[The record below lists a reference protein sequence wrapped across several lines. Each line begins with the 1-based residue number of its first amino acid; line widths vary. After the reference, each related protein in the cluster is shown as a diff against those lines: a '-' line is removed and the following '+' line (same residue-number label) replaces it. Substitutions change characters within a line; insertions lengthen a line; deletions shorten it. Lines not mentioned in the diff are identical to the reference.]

1 MDVPTT
7 SAQGLLTLLGLRG
20 VGPQTAERL
29 GARFST
35 LRELRDQLPALE
47 GAVPANILRVLGD
60 EEAWV
65 AARGKANKTLEQA
78 DRLGVRVLT
87 FADDDY
93 PHHLRAVS
101 DRPLVVYVR
110 GHLPQS
116 RRCVACIG
124 TREPSVF
131 GETVARRV
139 AGLLAERGWSI
150 ISGLALGVDAIS
162 HEAALEARGHTV
174 AVLAN
179 GLDSVYPRKNAALAE
194 RILDNGGAWLSE
206 QPFGTPAIARHLI
219 HRDRLQSGM
228 SVATIVMQTD
238 IVGGSMHT
246 VRYTLLQGRLLVAPV
261 PQGTHVDE
269 PKSRGI
275 VALANQTGAALA
287 RALDAQGAFAELL
300 ARKFADRP
308 VAMPLVGRDEYA
320 KLLTVLESLMTAG
333 ERTTTDEATVQ
344 EAREAPAQEAAT
356 PQLGLSLN

>member
-7 SAQGLLTLLGLRG
+7 SAQGLLTLLALRG

-35 LRELRDQLPALE
+35 LRELREKLPTLE
-47 GAVPANILRVLGD
+47 GAVPANILKTLRED
-60 EEAWV
+60 DAWIT
-65 AARGKANKTLEQA
+65 ARGRANDTLEQA

-87 FADDDY
+87 IADDDY
-93 PHHLRAVS
+93 PHHLRAIP

-110 GHLPQS
+110 GRLPPS

-124 TREPSVF
+124 TREPSIF
-131 GETVARRV
+131 GETVARRI
-139 AGLLAERGWSI
+139 AGLLAECGWSI
-150 ISGLALGVDAIS
+150 ISGLAIGVDAIS

-179 GLDSVYPRKNAALAE
+179 GLDTVYPRKNAALAE

-228 SVATIVMQTD
+228 SIATIVMQTD

-261 PQGTHVDE
+261 PQGAHVDE

-275 VALANQTGAALA
+275 VALTKQTGTDLSHS
-287 RALDAQGAFAELL
+287 LDAQGSFAELL
-300 ARKFADRP
+300 KKKFADRP
-308 VAMPLVGRDEYA
+308 VAMPLLGRDEYA
-320 KLLTVLESLMTAG
+320 RFLKVLESVLG
-333 ERTTTDEATVQ
+333 DGNRSDS
-344 EAREAPAQEAAT
+344 REVEVPVPDGIENSGTRA

>member
-1 MDVPTT
+1 MDVPTI
-7 SAQGLLTLLGLRG
+7 SAQGFLTLLALRG

-35 LRELRDQLPALE
+35 LRELREKLPTLE
-47 GAVPANILRVLGD
+47 GAVPANIFKALRD
-60 EEAWV
+60 EDAWGV
-65 AARGKANKTLEQA
+65 ARGKAHETLERA
-78 DRLGVRVLT
+78 ERLGVRVLT
-87 FADDDY
+87 IADDDY
-93 PHHLRAVS
+93 PQHLRAIP
-101 DRPLVVYVR
+101 DRPLIVYVR
-110 GHLPQS
+110 GRLPSS

-131 GETVARRV
+131 GETVARRI

-150 ISGLALGVDAIS
+150 VSGLALGIDAIS

-194 RILDNGGAWLSE
+194 RILDSGGAWLSE

-261 PQGTHVDE
+261 PQGAHIDE

-275 VALANQTGAALA
+275 VALAKKTGADLA
-287 RALDAQGAFAELL
+287 RALEAQGAFADLL
-300 ARKFADRP
+300 VREFADRP

-320 KLLTVLESLMTAG
+320 KLLTVLESLMTDG
-333 ERTTTDEATVQ
+333 ERTTTG
-344 EAREAPAQEAAT
+344 EAPVHEAHEPRAHEPA

>member
-7 SAQGLLTLLGLRG
+7 SAQGLLTLLALRG

-29 GARFST
+29 GARFTT
-35 LRELRDQLPALE
+35 LRELREKLPELE
-47 GAVPANILRVLGD
+47 GAVPANIFKALRD
-60 EEAWV
+60 DDAWSV
-65 AARGKANKTLEQA
+65 ARGKAHETLERA

-87 FADDDY
+87 IADDDY
-93 PHHLRAVS
+93 PQHLRAIP
-101 DRPLVVYVR
+101 DRPLIVYVR
-110 GHLPQS
+110 GHLPAS

-131 GETVARRV
+131 GETVARRI
-139 AGLLAERGWSI
+139 AGLLAEHGWSI
-150 ISGLALGVDAIS
+150 VSGLALGVDAIS

-179 GLDSVYPRKNAALAE
+179 GLDTVYPRKNAALAE
-194 RILDNGGAWLSE
+194 RILDSGGAWLSE

-238 IVGGSMHT
+238 IAGGSMHT

-261 PQGTHVDE
+261 PQGAHVDE

-275 VALANQTGAALA
+275 VALAKKTGADLA

-300 ARKFADRP
+300 AQKFADRP

-320 KLLTVLESLMTAG
+320 KLLTVLESLMADG
-333 ERTTTDEATVQ
+333 ERTTTSEAPVPESHEQ
-344 EAREAPAQEAAT
+344 PAQEPAT